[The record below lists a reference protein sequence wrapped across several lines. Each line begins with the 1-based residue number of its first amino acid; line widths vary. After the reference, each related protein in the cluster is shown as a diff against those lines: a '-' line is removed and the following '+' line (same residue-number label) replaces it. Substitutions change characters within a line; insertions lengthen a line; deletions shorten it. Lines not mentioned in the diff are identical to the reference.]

1 MISLYVCVYIL
12 SYVVKVLKKEMKDF
26 QWKGVEDE
34 ERSHLIS
41 LKKISDKHGNV

>member
-1 MISLYVCVYIL
+1 MIIVYVCVYIL
-12 SYVVKVLKKEMKDF
+12 SYVKVLKKEMKDF

-41 LKKISDKHGNV
+41 FKKKISDKHGKV